1 MVETVPIPATT
12 GRVVS
17 TRNGGP
23 VAGAR
28 VAVHGHAETATT
40 SDRSG
45 RFTTA
50 ESTGHQFSFL
60 GAGYTAQRYFLT
72 VTREGFSPAQKP
84 WTRPPLLGMHLPPTP
99 AFQVG
104 DIPISPA
111 P

>member
-1 MVETVPIPATT
+1 MVETVPIPSTT

-17 TRNGGP
+17 ARNGAP

-28 VAVHGHAETATT
+28 VAVHGHAETAAI

-45 RFTTA
+45 RFTTTA
-50 ESTGHQFSFL
+50 STGHQFSFL

-72 VTREGFSPAQKP
+72 VTRVGFSPAQKP
-84 WTRPPLLGMHLPPTP
+84 WTRPPLLGLYPRPFP

-104 DIPISPA
+104 DISLSPT